1 MQDQIRLWELER
13 NRMKSDDSAYFLDFI
28 CLVSRVLMHLN
39 RAGYYYTDFSSQG
52 DYELLLDYARRQGFV
67 LWESAPKRSFV
78 GRASGHASIKSFI
91 EQKGMP
97 AGSVHSY
104 G

>member
-1 MQDQIRLWELER
+1 
-13 NRMKSDDSAYFLDFI
+13 MKSDDSAYLLDFI